1 MCKDKLVRTR
11 TGLYWAFNTARGIY
25 QVDDFGN
32 SYRVFPQ
39 GIMGRGLMGTYIRK
53 GKI

>member
-11 TGLYWAFNTARGIY
+11 TGLYWAFNTVRGIY
-25 QVDDFGN
+25 QFDDFGN

>member
-1 MCKDKLVRTR
+1 MKLVKTR
-11 TGLYWAFNTARGIY
+11 TGLYWAFNNVCGIY
-25 QVDDFGN
+25 QTDDFGN
-32 SYRVFPQ
+32 AFRVFPM